1 MRLHWSDAEGT
12 RHPRW
17 QPRLEHNTIT
27 GCRCIGISVTEGR
40 AGGER
45 AAPAREFCQEGRR
58 ARQSADKQV
67 VRDAGDVRD
76 SDGEANGGEPDR
88 EAGPLEGPRPGGVA
102 CQQRA
107 PLGCALHASVLGGT
121 LQPALLRAGRRG
133 VVERQCHRRWLF
145 WPRRRAGVR
154 ARPRRRVHVEREQG
168 ARGEQGEED
177 GAAGLLHSSGA
188 RPALLLGAGQCG
200 RRQNGRTAAERLDG
214 GGGGVRALLRAARQ
228 ARSCNQLLERRDS
241 FVRAVRVRGRVGG
254 GQHPRGAIAAAH
266 ELVRVLHRHARGGPR
281 LERGRP

>member
-177 GAAGLLHSSGA
+177 GAAGLLRPSGA
-188 RPALLLGAGQCG
+188 PSGRWPTRWAAKRTHRRRATRRRRRRSPCPAPSRPPSAQLQS
-200 RRQNGRTAAERLDG
+200 
-214 GGGGVRALLRAARQ
+214 AAR
-228 ARSCNQLLERRDS
+228 A
-241 FVRAVRVRGRVGG
+241 
-254 GQHPRGAIAAAH
+254 PR
-266 ELVRVLHRHARGGPR
+266 
-281 LERGRP
+281 